1 MARNTKEVWMVSEE
15 HGEMPVY
22 SKEHREWNE
31 KNGWKVRPAKRSN
44 IPKKPPVDTHNL
56 LAD

>member
-1 MARNTKEVWMVSEE
+1 MISEE

-44 IPKKPPVDTHNL
+44 TPKKPPVDTHNL